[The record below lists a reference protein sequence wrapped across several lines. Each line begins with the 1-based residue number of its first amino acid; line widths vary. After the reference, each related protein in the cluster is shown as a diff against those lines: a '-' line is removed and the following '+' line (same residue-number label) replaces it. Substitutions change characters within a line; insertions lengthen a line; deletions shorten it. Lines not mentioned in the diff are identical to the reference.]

1 MVKKTITIN
10 NPTGLHARPATLI
23 VKEASKYKSHIS
35 LAHGTHE
42 INAKSI
48 MGIMSMGLSMG
59 SEVDIIA
66 EGVDEHEALEGIVVL
81 FESNF
86 GE

>member
-1 MVKKTITIN
+1 MVKKMVTIK
-10 NPTGLHARPATLI
+10 NPTGLHARPATLL

-35 LAHGTHE
+35 LIHGSNE
-42 INAKSI
+42 ANAKSV
-48 MGIMSMGLSMG
+48 MGIMSMGLTKG
-59 SEVDIIA
+59 SEVEIKV
-66 EGVDEHEALEGIVVL
+66 EGIDEAEALNGIVAL

>member
-10 NPTGLHARPATLI
+10 NAAGLHARPATLL
-23 VKEASKYKSHIS
+23 VKEASKYKSNIK
-35 LAHGTHE
+35 LACGTNE

-48 MGIMSMGLSMG
+48 MGIMAMGLSMG

-66 EGVDEHEALEGIVVL
+66 EGIDEHEALEGIVAL